1 MSVRKRG
8 NSQYR
13 YHEGYHTVHTV
24 EVVAPVAYSCLS
36 MAAASAYSCT
46 CAFVLGVLMYH
57 LARCLA
63 VRKFH
68 STATFS
74 QTESQA
80 CNNVLDLSM
89 ASLPIHGGLW
99 RAWLS
104 RGFLVVPLRSCLG
117 TPYLHWWRLPRIVYS
132 CLTNPRRQM
141 LCFRLVVA
149 YTLNEDMTTM
159 RLASAAIPGTLF
171 FSYTMCNGPE
181 CPTGSSGTVIHICM
195 NTTVV
200 ICINVYIVFNFFH

>member
-1 MSVRKRG
+1 MTNPSSYGTCTKSLWAYGGSTCSLLPAVSQSLQNSV
-8 NSQYR
+8 N
-13 YHEGYHTVHTV
+13 
-24 EVVAPVAYSCLS
+24 L
-36 MAAASAYSCT
+36 
-46 CAFVLGVLMYH
+46 
-57 LARCLA
+57 
-63 VRKFH
+63 
-68 STATFS
+68 STAQLLS
-74 QTESQA
+74 VKQSQA

-104 RGFLVVPLRSCLG
+104 RGFLVVPSRSCLG

-141 LCFRLVVA
+141 LCFRLVIA

-159 RLASAAIPGTLF
+159 RLASAAITGTLF
-171 FSYTMCNGPE
+171 NSYTMCNGPE

-195 NTTVV
+195 NTTTVNL
-200 ICINVYIVFNFFH
+200 IFLPFPSKFKYK